1 MYGGRARRI
10 ELAKK
15 AAFVIFC
22 LIVIFVSIKYAT
34 RKEVHYD
41 INSRYNLLANYFQ
54 NRGYVCT
61 DLVASG
67 GKCIKN
73 NTNGVSEF
81 SRHDNGF
88 VYIERNESITLT
100 IFYQK
105 DYKNNG
111 IELLT
116 TNNALLGYKKKDYVC
131 TTKDGSIIGELDK
144 CIDKEN
150 VVLDSSV
157 YLGFVENA
165 IKLVKEAL
173 ESSGYNVNVLLKEYK
188 WVRVK

>member
-15 AAFVIFC
+15 AAFVLFC

-41 INSRYNLLANYFQ
+41 MNSRYNLLSSYFQ

-88 VYIERNESITLT
+88 IFIERNDSVTLT
-100 IFYQK
+100 INYQK
-105 DYKNNG
+105 DYTRNG
-111 IELLT
+111 IELMT

-131 TTKDGSIIGELDK
+131 STKDGSIIGELDK

-150 VVLDSSV
+150 VVLDSDI
-157 YLGFVENA
+157 YLGIVENS
-165 IKLVKEAL
+165 IKLVKDAL
-173 ESSGYNVNVLLKEYK
+173 YYSGYDVDILLKEYK
-188 WVRVK
+188 WVRVR